1 MVVGE
6 SVIMLD
12 YHVER
17 NVGFV
22 LEIILV
28 DFGVDEFVILN

>member
-28 DFGVDEFVILN
+28 DFDVDEFVILN